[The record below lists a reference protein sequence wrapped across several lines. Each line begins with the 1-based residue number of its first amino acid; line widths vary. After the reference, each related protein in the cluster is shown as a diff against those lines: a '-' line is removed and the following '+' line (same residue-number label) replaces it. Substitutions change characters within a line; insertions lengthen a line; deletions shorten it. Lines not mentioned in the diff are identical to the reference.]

1 MHYQGKTLN
10 CFVFS
15 QHGQSVEIQ
24 VNIEERRCYTWNSF
38 AKTCF
43 FSSKWNMPAV
53 KMICLAVDFPSVPRN
68 TSPNG
73 GLFLV
78 LLLLD
83 VSNTVNGFKI
93 PQCQSRWLAS
103 RVLISLS
110 LLLNHP
116 FWEKQVFN
124 PGEQYYINQ
133 WWAHCITDR
142 QIVSKTIVSNF
153 AHVRVSLVLFDLM
166 IFLVGICY
174 LSPPHLHC

>member
-1 MHYQGKTLN
+1 MNTGLKTISWYQKDSYTFLLARRN
-10 CFVFS
+10 YRQWCTIKEKHWTVLFFPSTVS
-15 QHGQSVEIQ
+15 QLRFRWILRNGDVILGIPSQKHV
-24 VNIEERRCYTWNSF
+24 
-38 AKTCF
+38 F

-133 WWAHCITDR
+133 WWTHCITDR
-142 QIVSKTIVSNF
+142 QIVSNTK
-153 AHVRVSLVLFDLM
+153 
-166 IFLVGICY
+166 
-174 LSPPHLHC
+174 